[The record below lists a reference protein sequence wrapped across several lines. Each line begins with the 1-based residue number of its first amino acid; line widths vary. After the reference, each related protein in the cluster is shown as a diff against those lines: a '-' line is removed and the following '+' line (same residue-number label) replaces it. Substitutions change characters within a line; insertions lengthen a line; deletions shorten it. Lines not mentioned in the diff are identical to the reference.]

1 MLVLLVLF
9 ALAARN
15 VARSR
20 IGRAF
25 AAIRDRDIA
34 AGVMGINLARY
45 KTVAF
50 ALSSGYAGCAGALL
64 FCITG
69 YLTPDNFNLAL
80 SVLAIAMVLVGGA
93 GTISGAVLGA
103 FFFTLLTPVTR
114 ALPSIVPFVTDDAT
128 KTPNVFQLQ
137 TVAYGALIVVFL
149 IFEPRG
155 LHGLWVRLR
164 TYWKSWPFS
173 Y

>member
-1 MLVLLVLF
+1 
-9 ALAARN
+9 
-15 VARSR
+15 
-20 IGRAF
+20 
-25 AAIRDRDIA
+25 
-34 AGVMGINLARY
+34 MGINLARY

-50 ALSSGYAGCAGALL
+50 ALSSFYAGCAGGLL

-93 GTISGAVLGA
+93 GTTSGAVLGA
-103 FFFTLLTPVTR
+103 FFFTLLSPLTR
-114 ALPSIVPFVTDDAT
+114 ALPSLVPFVTNDAT
-128 KTPNVFQLQ
+128 KTPNVFQLE

-149 IFEPRG
+149 IFSPRG

-164 TYWKSWPFS
+164 SYWKSWPFS